1 MSKLTEAMKIMF
13 SKKNVVIGNTSFEQK
28 SDDVLYICD
37 GVNRWCIESSELGV
51 IYLKEKISDIRIGD
65 ITGSQLIIC
74 FLGNT
79 SNHINLNDSYD
90 LNEKK
95 LNYLLEL
102 KRSGCKKGIFSN
114 IGLAALFTIT
124 NAILVLLTA
133 MMLFNTATGSEGH
146 KRIGDT
152 VIPNHK
158 VASESTGGVPSTQNQ
173 ISSSTLNLSPEQQL
187 RARNEQLTRPNPELA
202 ALLQKGVNAG
212 DYSFTLGGPV
222 KQTDKGTLYVFSDPL
237 CPRCQDLEPLLET
250 LSADYRIQVFPVSV
264 IGNSGTI
271 EASSRLVKSV
281 LCEAPEARSAAWQKI
296 MRDPNA
302 TTADCEAGPIALK
315 NNIDTFHA
323 YNFIGTPALVRADG
337 ASFDLTKR
345 KSAESVTHWLDEA
358 AK

>member
-1 MSKLTEAMKIMF
+1 MSKFTEAMKIMF
-13 SKKNVVIGNTSFEQK
+13 AKKNVVIGNTSFEQK
-28 SDDVLYICD
+28 GDDLLYICD
-37 GVNRWCIESSELGV
+37 GANRWCIDPAGLGV
-51 IYLKEKISDIRIGD
+51 IYLMEKIGKNSINEFMK
-65 ITGSQLIIC
+65 SELMIC
-74 FLGNT
+74 FLDNT
-79 SNHINLNDSYD
+79 SNYICLSDSYD

-95 LNYLLEL
+95 LRYLLEL
-102 KRSGCKKGIFSN
+102 KRSGCKKGLASK
-114 IGLAALFTIT
+114 IGLSALLTIT
-124 NAILVLLTA
+124 NSILVLLTA

-146 KRIGDT
+146 KRIDDT
-152 VIPNHK
+152 VIPNHT
-158 VASESTGGVPSTQNQ
+158 VASELTGGVPSTQNQ
-173 ISSSTLNLSPEQQL
+173 ISSSKVNLSPEQQL
-187 RARNEQLTRPNPELA
+187 LARNEQLTQPNPELA

-237 CPRCQDLEPLLET
+237 CPRCQDLEPLLEK

-264 IGNSGTI
+264 IGNSATI

-281 LCEAPEARSAAWQKI
+281 LCEAPEARSAAWLKI

>member
-1 MSKLTEAMKIMF
+1 MSKFTEAMSILF
-13 SKKNVVIGNTSFEQK
+13 AKKNVVLGNTSFEQK
-28 SDDVLYICD
+28 SEDVLHLCD
-37 GVNRWCIESSELGV
+37 GGNRWSIDPSELGIIYV
-51 IYLKEKISDIRIGD
+51 NENIGDISESQLVIGFAGNSSVHIYLK
-65 ITGSQLIIC
+65 
-74 FLGNT
+74 
-79 SNHINLNDSYD
+79 DSYD
-90 LNEKK
+90 VNEKK
-95 LNYLLEL
+95 LNYLSEL
-102 KRSGCKKGIFSN
+102 KRRGCKNGIFSK
-114 IGLAALFTIT
+114 IGVAALLTIT
-124 NAILVLLTA
+124 NSILVLLTA
-133 MMLFNTATGSEGH
+133 MMLFNTATGSEGF
-146 KRIGDT
+146 KKIDDT
-152 VIPNHK
+152 VIPNHT

-173 ISSSTLNLSPEQQL
+173 ISSSSLSPEQQL
-187 RARNEQLTRPNPELA
+187 RARNEQLTQPNPELA

-212 DYSFTLGGPV
+212 DYSFTLGSPV

-237 CPRCQDLEPLLET
+237 CPRCQDLEPLLEK

-264 IGNSGTI
+264 IGNSATI

-281 LCEAPEARSAAWQKI
+281 LCEAPEARSAAWLKI

-302 TTADCEAGPIALK
+302 PTADCEAGPIALK

>member
-1 MSKLTEAMKIMF
+1 MSKLTEAMNILF
-13 SKKNVVIGNTSFEQK
+13 AKKNVVIGNTSFEQK
-28 SDDVLYICD
+28 GDDLLHICD
-37 GVNRWCIESSELGV
+37 GANRWCIDPAGLGV
-51 IYLKEKISDIRIGD
+51 IYLMERIGKNSIGD
-65 ITGSQLIIC
+65 IMKSELIIC
-74 FLGNT
+74 VIDNS
-79 SNHINLNDSYD
+79 SNHIALSDSYD

-95 LNYLLEL
+95 LRYLLEL
-102 KRSGCKKGIFSN
+102 KRKGCKKGIFSKM
-114 IGLAALFTIT
+114 GVAALLTVT
-124 NAILVLLTA
+124 NSILVLLTA
-133 MMLFNTATGSEGH
+133 MMLFNTATGSEEH
-146 KRIGDT
+146 NRIDDT
-152 VIPNHK
+152 VIRNHN
-158 VASESTGGVPSTQNQ
+158 VASELADKIQPAQNP
-173 ISSSTLNLSPEQQL
+173 ISSSTVNLSPEQQL

-202 ALLQKGVNAG
+202 ALLQKGVNVG
-212 DYSFTLGGPV
+212 DYSFTLGGQV

-237 CPRCQDLEPLLET
+237 CPRCQDLEPLLEK

-264 IGNSGTI
+264 IGDSGTI

>member
-1 MSKLTEAMKIMF
+1 
-13 SKKNVVIGNTSFEQK
+13 
-28 SDDVLYICD
+28 
-37 GVNRWCIESSELGV
+37 
-51 IYLKEKISDIRIGD
+51 
-65 ITGSQLIIC
+65 
-74 FLGNT
+74 
-79 SNHINLNDSYD
+79 
-90 LNEKK
+90 
-95 LNYLLEL
+95 LNYLLDL
-102 KRSGCKKGIFSN
+102 KRNGCKKGFASK
-114 IGLAALFTIT
+114 IGVAGLLTIT
-124 NAILVLLTA
+124 NSILVLLTA

-146 KRIGDT
+146 KRIDDT
-152 VIPNHK
+152 VTPNHT
-158 VASESTGGVPSTQNQ
+158 VASESTGGVPITQNQ
-173 ISSSTLNLSPEQQL
+173 PSSSTLNLSPEQQL
-187 RARNEQLTRPNPELA
+187 RARNEQLTQPNPELA

-212 DYSFTLGGPV
+212 DYSFTLGDPL

-237 CPRCQDLEPLLET
+237 CPRCQDLEPLLEK

-264 IGNSGTI
+264 IGNSATI

-302 TTADCEAGPIALK
+302 PTADCEAGPIALK

>member
-1 MSKLTEAMKIMF
+1 MSKFTEAMKIMF

-37 GVNRWCIESSELGV
+37 GVNRWCIEPSELGV

-65 ITGSQLIIC
+65 ITGCQLIIC

-102 KRSGCKKGIFSN
+102 KRSGRKKGIFSN

-158 VASESTGGVPSTQNQ
+158 VASESTGDVPSTQNQ

-237 CPRCQDLEPLLET
+237 CPRCQDLEPLLEK

>member
-1 MSKLTEAMKIMF
+1 MSKFTEAMSILF
-13 SKKNVVIGNTSFEQK
+13 AKKNIVLGNTSFEQK
-28 SDDVLYICD
+28 SEDVLQLCD
-37 GVNRWCIESSELGV
+37 GGNRWSIDPSELGV
-51 IYLKEKISDIRIGD
+51 IYVNDNIGD
-65 ITGSQLIIC
+65 ISESQLVIG
-74 FLGNT
+74 FAGN
-79 SNHINLNDSYD
+79 SSVHIYLKDSYE

-95 LNYLLEL
+95 LNYLLDL
-102 KRSGCKKGIFSN
+102 KRSGCKKGLASKVGVS
-114 IGLAALFTIT
+114 GLLTIT
-124 NAILVLLTA
+124 NSILVLLTA

-146 KRIGDT
+146 KRIDDT
-152 VIPNHK
+152 VTPNHT
-158 VASESTGGVPSTQNQ
+158 VASESTGGVPITQNQ
-173 ISSSTLNLSPEQQL
+173 PSSSTLNLSPEQQL
-187 RARNEQLTRPNPELA
+187 RARNEQLTLPNPELA

-212 DYSFTLGGPV
+212 DYSFTLGDPL

-237 CPRCQDLEPLLET
+237 CPRCQDLEPLLEK
-250 LSADYRIQVFPVSV
+250 LSAEYRIQLFPVSV
-264 IGNSGTI
+264 IGNSATI

-302 TTADCEAGPIALK
+302 STANCEAGPIALK

-323 YNFIGTPALVRADG
+323 FNFIGTPALVRADG